1 MKMMNYYKIQIIIY
15 FFMPKS
21 LLKLLFLF
29 ITAVPIWAQKKYGF
43 DQICE
48 RTSIQ
53 IPQKDIPGALKTADS
68 LYMTAQKPLDKVK
81 SLLLS
86 AELYHC
92 AGEFKKSICYGENA
106 HSLLTQIHE
115 NEWLARVNEFLAKE
129 YRLVGLHERS
139 KKYTLQGI
147 EAAKGI
153 TDSQKRGEVL
163 GLLNQEM
170 AYYEMERGSYSD
182 AVKYIQYSLNSFGKD
197 NPQDN
202 ERAVAASYQILG
214 DVYFKLKDYTVSESY
229 YRKAESMLKNRC
241 CVLGLVY
248 NGIGGIR
255 LKQKNWKDAET
266 YLKKAE
272 NIADSSKSLKLKK
285 AVYSNINDYYE
296 GTGDNFKASLYAV
309 KYVRAYDSLTARSRE
324 VSVGGPE
331 TLAKPNKKSARIS
344 VVKNAAIIVL
354 LITLVGIVIFFK
366 TKQRKQRSKF
376 RNIIRTQLQVI
387 SSSGESIPVKTENSD
402 FSNISVEEVD
412 DRAGGSDKRR
422 NESLMTSETEAKL
435 LELLEEFEKGDLYN
449 NKNMSLSFLAA
460 ELNTNTK
467 YLSYVINQHKNADVK
482 TYVNRLRINYIV
494 DKLINDEKYRQY
506 KISILADE
514 CGFSSH
520 SKFASVFKAVTDFSP
535 SSYIK
540 YLDAENQSDKNVHF
554 QENT

>member
-1 MKMMNYYKIQIIIY
+1 MKMMNYYKIKIIIY
-15 FFMPKS
+15 FFMSRS

-29 ITAVPIWAQKKYGF
+29 ITAVPIWAQKKYSF

-48 RTSIQ
+48 RASVQTAS
-53 IPQKDIPGALKTADS
+53 KDIPKALKVADS
-68 LYMTAQKPLDKVK
+68 LYMSAQHPLDKVK

-86 AELYHC
+86 AELYHS

-106 HSLLTQIHE
+106 HSLLSQISDP
-115 NEWLARVNEFLAKE
+115 EWFSRVNEFLAKE
-129 YRLVGLHERS
+129 YRLVGLYQRS

-153 TDSQKRGEVL
+153 TDSQKKSEVL

-170 AYYEMERGSYSD
+170 AYYEMEQGSYPD
-182 AVKYIQYSLNSFGKD
+182 AIKYIELSLNAFGND
-197 NPQDN
+197 NIQDN
-202 ERAVAASYQILG
+202 GRAIAASYQILG
-214 DVYFKLKDYTVSESY
+214 DVYFKLKDYVISESC
-229 YRKAESMLKNRC
+229 YRKAESLLKENC
-241 CVLGLVY
+241 CILGLVY
-248 NGIGGIR
+248 NGLGGIR
-255 LKQKNWKDAET
+255 LKQKNWKDAEI

-272 NIADSSKSLKLKK
+272 NLADSSRSLKFKK

-296 GTGDNFKASLYAV
+296 GTGDTFKASLYAV

-324 VSVGGPE
+324 FAMRNPD
-331 TLAKPNKKSARIS
+331 TPAKPNKKSTQIS
-344 VVKNAAIIVL
+344 IVKNTAIIVL
-354 LITLVGIVIFFK
+354 IVSLIGIVIFFK
-366 TKQRKQRSKF
+366 TKQKKQRSKF
-376 RNIIRTQLQVI
+376 RNIIRTQLQMI
-387 SSSGESIPVKTENSD
+387 SSRSESSPLKAENPD

-412 DRAGGSDKRR
+412 DRAGGVDKKR

-435 LELLEEFEKGDLYN
+435 LELLDVFEKGELYN

-467 YLSYVINQHKNADVK
+467 YLSYVINQHKSADVK

-520 SKFASVFKAVTDFSP
+520 SKFASIFKAVTDFSP
-535 SSYIK
+535 SAYIK
-540 YLDAENQSDKNVHF
+540 YLDAENQSGKDVHIR
-554 QENT
+554 ENT

>member
-1 MKMMNYYKIQIIIY
+1 
-15 FFMPKS
+15 MPKS

-53 IPQKDIPGALKTADS
+53 TAQKDIPGALKTADS

-86 AELYHC
+86 AELYHS

-106 HSLLTQIHE
+106 HSLLSQI
-115 NEWLARVNEFLAKE
+115 NEVEWFARVNEFLAKE

-153 TDSQKRGEVL
+153 TDSQKRGEIL

-182 AVKYIQYSLNSFGKD
+182 AVKYIQYSLDSFEKD

-229 YRKAESMLKNRC
+229 YRKAESMLKNKC

-248 NGIGGIR
+248 NGMGGIR

-324 VSVGGPE
+324 VSLSGPE
-331 TLAKPNKKSARIS
+331 TLVKPSKKSSQIS
-344 VVKNAAIIVL
+344 IVKNAAIIVL
-354 LITLVGIVIFFK
+354 LVTLIGIVIFFK

-376 RNIIRTQLQVI
+376 RNIIRTQLQMI
-387 SSSGESIPVKTENSD
+387 SSRGESSPLKTENSD

-412 DRAGGSDKRR
+412 DRVGGSDKRR

-554 QENT
+554 PENT